1 MNIMKAIHLTQYG
14 NSDRAF
20 KMMEIDIPTPGPN
33 EIVIKTIASG
43 LNFADVV
50 ARRGLYPDA
59 PKNPAILGYDVSGTI
74 HAMGQNVKDFE
85 IGQKVVGL
93 TRFGGYAEYA
103 VAMSEGVSIL
113 PDDFDYHKATAL
125 ATQACTAYFCAEE
138 CTSLHPGDQVL
149 VQAAAGG
156 VGSLLVQLAKHRG
169 CTVYGTASS
178 TKQAFLTE
186 IGVDHPIDYTK
197 GDFKKIIK
205 GRCPE
210 GIDVV
215 FDSIGGKSF
224 SKGMK
229 LLGPGGRM
237 ISYGAASQIN
247 GKKTN
252 KLLAAGVVFG
262 FGLFTPIAL
271 LMESKSIITV
281 NMLRIA
287 DHRPQVFKHVL
298 TEVVK
303 LAKQGVI
310 NPELSKTFKAVDIAE
325 AHDYLESRQSIGK
338 VTISWD

>member
-1 MNIMKAIHLTQYG
+1 MKAIHLIKYG

-20 KMMEIDIPTPGPN
+20 EIKDIDIPTPGPN
-33 EIVIKTIASG
+33 EIVIKTHATG

-59 PKNPAILGYDVSGTI
+59 PKNPAVLGYDVSGTI
-74 HAMGQNVKDFE
+74 HAIGQDVKGFE
-85 IGQKVVGL
+85 MGQKVVAL

-103 VAMSEGVSIL
+103 VAMSEGVAVL
-113 PDDFDYHKATAL
+113 PDSYDYHMATAL

-138 CTSLHPGDQVL
+138 CTSLHPGDKVL

-169 CTVYGTASS
+169 CIVYGTASS
-178 TKQAFLTE
+178 AKQSTLKDL
-186 IGVDHPIDYTK
+186 GVDYPIDYTTS
-197 GDFKKIIK
+197 DFKSIIK
-205 GRCPE
+205 KSEPN

-229 LLGPGGRM
+229 ILGPGGRM

-252 KLLAAGVVFG
+252 KLIAAGVVFG

-298 TEVVK
+298 NEVVK
-303 LAKQGVI
+303 LAQQDIIKPTV
-310 NPELSKTFKAVDIAE
+310 SKTFAADDIAA

-338 VTISWD
+338 VTISWE

>member
-1 MNIMKAIHLTQYG
+1 MKAIYLTKYG
-14 NSDRAF
+14 NSDKAF
-20 KMMEIDIPTPGPN
+20 DIREADIPSPEPN
-33 EIVIKTIASG
+33 EVVIKTVATG

-59 PKNPAILGYDVSGTI
+59 PKNPAVLGYDVSGYI
-74 HAMGQNVKDFE
+74 HAVGSDVKGLV
-85 IGQKVVGL
+85 IGQKVVAL

-103 VAMSEGVSIL
+103 VAMSEGVAAL
-113 PDDFDYHKATAL
+113 PENYDFHKATAL

-138 CTSLHPGDQVL
+138 CTHLHPGDKVL
-149 VQAAAGG
+149 IQAAAGG
-156 VGSLLVQLAKHRG
+156 VGSILVQIAKHRG
-169 CTVYGTASS
+169 CYVYGTASS
-178 TKQAFLTE
+178 AKQEFLKE
-186 IGVDHPIDYTK
+186 IGVDCPIDYTK
-197 GDFKKIIK
+197 DDFKNIIK
-205 GRCPE
+205 GEQPE

-229 LLGPGGRM
+229 ILGPGGRM

-298 TEVVK
+298 SEVVK
-303 LAKQGVI
+303 LADQGVI
-310 NPELSKTFKAVDIAE
+310 DPILNKTFQAADIAK
-325 AHDYLESRQSIGK
+325 AHDYLESRQSTGK
-338 VTISWD
+338 VTISWT